1 MRFNITEHFKDKKR
15 FLPNSSTATEI
26 TRRGKW
32 KFSLDGELVEL
43 VDVEADSNEFD
54 NLLESNPDL
63 AQSLAAEIKTWLAE
77 PRTQE

>member
-1 MRFNITEHFKDKKR
+1 MVNGS
-15 FLPNSSTATEI
+15 FL
-26 TRRGKW
+26 
-32 KFSLDGELVEL
+32 SLDGELVEL

-63 AQSLAAEIKTWLAE
+63 AQLLAAEIKTWLAE